1 LENMEDK
8 IQHVKKL
15 RDKLEQGIMG
25 KIPFSH
31 RNGNKEMRL
40 PNTSN
45 IGFEFVEG
53 EAILMRMDDKGI
65 CASSGSACTSGS
77 LEPSHVLR
85 AMGIPFTSVHGS
97 IRFSLSR
104 YTTEDEIDYVIREL
118 PEIITFLRSVSPFG
132 REALNAIC
140 TVQ

>member
-1 LENMEDK
+1 MVSSAPRRGLHGNADGVVK
-8 IQHVKKL
+8 IA
-15 RDKLEQGIMG
+15 
-25 KIPFSH
+25 
-31 RNGNKEMRL
+31 
-40 PNTSN
+40 
-45 IGFEFVEG
+45 FEFVEG
-53 EAILMRMDDKGI
+53 EAILMRMDEKGI

-104 YTTEDEIDYVIREL
+104 YTTEEEIDYVIREL
-118 PEIITFLRSVSPFG
+118 PEIIIFLRSVSPFG